1 NPEEPQPSEFSN
13 FANEAHI
20 ALSYAAVRAVK
31 LWRWRIGYRSDQNP
45 IKFFKSIEWSVD
57 GKDWNRAPADIQLGL
72 SAGIPRSKITD
83 QLGESI
89 LSLSQSDI
97 EEPLAQEL
105 FQEAWGQRDANPR
118 SALVMGIAAAET
130 GVKHLISTLVPAAEW
145 PAWLVKNTQS
155 PPLVDMLKEYLPKLP
170 TRLKIKGKVLP
181 PPKWLIKEIRNGVT
195 LRNQIVHG
203 RKIELKPDSL
213 LEILKAIHDLLYL
226 FDLYAGH
233 EWAAQRLSVRM
244 QFSL

>member
-1 NPEEPQPSEFSN
+1 MPSGFPDFVE
-13 FANEAHI
+13 EAHK

-45 IKFFKSIEWSVD
+45 IRRFKSFEWSID
-57 GKDWNRAPADIQLGL
+57 GEDWKPAPVGIELGL
-72 SAGIPRSKITD
+72 RAGIPRSKITD
-83 QLGESI
+83 ELVESI

-97 EEPLAQEL
+97 EEPLAHEL

-130 GVKHLISTLVPAAEW
+130 GVKHLISTLVPAAER
-145 PAWLVKNTQS
+145 PKWLVKHTQS
-155 PPLVDMLKEYLPKLP
+155 PPLVRLLEEYLPLLP

-181 PPKWLIKEIRNGVT
+181 PPTWLIEEIRDGVT
-195 LRNQIVHG
+195 RRNKIVHG
-203 RKIELKPDSL
+203 DKTELKSDSL
-213 LEILKAIHDLLYL
+213 LEILKAVHDLLYL

-233 EWAAQRLSVRM
+233 EWAAQHLSVRM
-244 QFSL
+244 CSSLANEV